1 MRVLASPS
9 HPPQKKALRSAPAD
23 VDGGAAGAV
32 YHGCPH
38 TRVVAGGLAASSP
51 LTWHVLLRFA
61 GAGRDHVEDL
71 GGAPV
76 GRAVGSLGDAVGQL
90 RPRRAGDVL
99 SFIHDVSFSLR
110 CSGVL
115 AFKSWSEKKYVS
127 FEPPLFFFPFFF
139 AAKLFVRWR
148 ENVALRRRAAS
159 LCSLREAE
167 VANIVFRTFP
177 RKADEGKTGNR
188 FQKRR

>member
-1 MRVLASPS
+1 MILILLNRPELSESSGLPL
-9 HPPQKKALRSAPAD
+9 PPLPKKALRSAPAE
-23 VDGGAAGAV
+23 VDRGAAGAV
-32 YHGCPH
+32 HHGCLH

-115 AFKSWSEKKYVS
+115 AFKSWREKKYVS
-127 FEPPLFFFPFFF
+127 SEPPLFFLQQSCSSAGGKMWLFGSELLHYVHYTRL
-139 AAKLFVRWR
+139 KLQ
-148 ENVALRRRAAS
+148 
-159 LCSLREAE
+159 
-167 VANIVFRTFP
+167 T
-177 RKADEGKTGNR
+177 
-188 FQKRR
+188 

>member
-1 MRVLASPS
+1 MRVLASP
-9 HPPQKKALRSAPAD
+9 HPHKKSIAQCPCR
-23 VDGGAAGAV
+23 GGQRCGGAV
-32 YHGCPH
+32 YHGCLH

-71 GGAPV
+71 RGAPV
-76 GRAVGSLGDAVGQL
+76 GRAVGSLGDAVSQL
-90 RPRRAGDVL
+90 RPHRAGDVL

-115 AFKSWSEKKYVS
+115 AFKSWGEKKYVS
-127 FEPPLFFFPFFF
+127 FGPPLFPFSF

-159 LCSLREAE
+159 LCSLHEAE
-167 VANIVFRTFP
+167 VANIVFGTFP

>member
-1 MRVLASPS
+1 MRC
-9 HPPQKKALRSAPAD
+9 APAE

-32 YHGCPH
+32 YHGCLH

-76 GRAVGSLGDAVGQL
+76 GRAVGSLCDAVGQL

-115 AFKSWSEKKYVS
+115 AFKSWREKKYVS
-127 FEPPLFFFPFFF
+127 FEPPLFFFSFFLQQSCSSAGGKMWLF
-139 AAKLFVRWR
+139 DGELLHYVHYARLKLQ
-148 ENVALRRRAAS
+148 
-159 LCSLREAE
+159 
-167 VANIVFRTFP
+167 T
-177 RKADEGKTGNR
+177 
-188 FQKRR
+188 